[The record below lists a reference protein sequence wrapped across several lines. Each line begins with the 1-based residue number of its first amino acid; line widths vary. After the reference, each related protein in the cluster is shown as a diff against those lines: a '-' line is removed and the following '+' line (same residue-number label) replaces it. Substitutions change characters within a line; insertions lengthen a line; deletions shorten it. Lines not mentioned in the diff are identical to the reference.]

1 MKKRLVFPKKLLL
14 FILVIL
20 AVGGLAAWASI
31 MCSSPA
37 PKQGHIDQAQ
47 REGLWQKITF
57 WDNGTTLP
65 TPAALPRRPATPI
78 VATATP
84 KPTPPPTS
92 TPIPTPTATPTPFPT
107 PTPQPGVWTMRC
119 YNNMGLRGTPAIIR
133 REETQTLNYNWGYKS
148 PDPAISKDYF
158 SCKWDGIFF
167 LEGEVLFSAASDDGT
182 GIWLDGQILMDFW
195 FDQVATRRQE
205 NIVLPAGFHKI
216 RVVYYD
222 RTQKASLSVSWEQQ
236 EKPPP
241 TPH

>member
-37 PKQGHIDQAQ
+37 PKQGQIAQ
-47 REGLWQKITF
+47 QPQRQQSPLEKLKF
-57 WDNGTTLP
+57 WEDDNKASSQNLPP
-65 TPAALPRRPATPI
+65 TPMVATPS

-84 KPTPPPTS
+84 KPTPT
-92 TPIPTPTATPTPFPT
+92 TIPAPTATPTPFPT